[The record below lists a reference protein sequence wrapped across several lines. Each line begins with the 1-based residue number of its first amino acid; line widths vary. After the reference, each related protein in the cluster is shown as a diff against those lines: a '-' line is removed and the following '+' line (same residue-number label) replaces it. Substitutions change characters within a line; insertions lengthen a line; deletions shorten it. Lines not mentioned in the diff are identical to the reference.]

1 MQRLEGVPALVSGG
15 ARGLGRAIAEA
26 FVAEG
31 AKVAIGDVRGTTAT
45 ALAADLGAGAMAVD
59 LDVTDE
65 TSWARAI
72 SAVESEFGPITVLVN
87 NAGLAEGSPIDETT
101 LESYR
106 RVTEVNQTGVFLG
119 MRSVIPTMKRSGR
132 GSIINISSIDG
143 LVGSPRIISYIASK
157 WAVRGMTKA
166 VAMEMGPFGIRV
178 NSIHPGHVVTE
189 LGLPDGIDPS
199 AISAMVEQHTA
210 RHAPM
215 QRTGTPAE
223 IAAMA
228 VFLASSESSYCT
240 GAEFVVDGGF
250 TAGYPAPGSPD
261 PW

>member
-1 MQRLEGVPALVSGG
+1 MNRLDGDVALVSGG
-15 ARGLGRAIAEA
+15 ARGLGRAIVES
-26 FVAEG
+26 FVREG
-31 AKVAIGDVRGTTAT
+31 ARVVIGDLRHEQAQSV
-45 ALAADLGAGAMAVD
+45 AADLGSSARAIR

-65 TSWARAI
+65 DSWLDVVADTER
-72 SAVESEFGPITVLVN
+72 EFGSITVLVN
-87 NAGLAEGSPIDETT
+87 NAGLAEGAPIAETT

-119 MRSVIPTMKRSGR
+119 MKSVIPAMKRAGR

-189 LGLPDGIDPS
+189 LGLPDGVDPS
-199 AISAMVEQHTA
+199 MISAMVEGHTA

-215 QRTGTPAE
+215 QRTGTPQE

-228 VFLASSESSYCT
+228 VFLASDESSYCT
-240 GAEFVVDGGF
+240 GSEFVVDGGF

>member
-1 MQRLEGVPALVSGG
+1 MNRLDGDVALVSGG
-15 ARGLGRAIAEA
+15 ARGLGRAIVES
-26 FVAEG
+26 FVREG
-31 AKVAIGDVRGTTAT
+31 ARVVIADLRHEQAQSV
-45 ALAADLGAGAMAVD
+45 AADLGPSARAIR

-65 TSWARAI
+65 GSWLD
-72 SAVESEFGPITVLVN
+72 AVAVAEKEFGSITVLVN
-87 NAGLAEGSPIDETT
+87 NAGLAEGAPIAETT

-119 MRSVIPTMKRSGR
+119 MKSLIPAMKRAGR

-189 LGLPDGIDPS
+189 LGLPDGVDPS
-199 AISAMVEQHTA
+199 MISAMVEAHTA

-215 QRTGTPAE
+215 QRTGTPQE

-228 VFLASSESSYCT
+228 VFLASDESSYCT
-240 GAEFVVDGGF
+240 GSEFVVDGGF

>member
-1 MQRLEGVPALVSGG
+1 MDRLAGRVALVSGG
-15 ARGLGRAIAEA
+15 ARGIGRAIAEA

-31 AKVAIGDVRGTTAT
+31 ASVCIGDVRRD
-45 ALAADLGAGAMAVD
+45 LAAHCASDLGPSAMAVD

-65 TSWARAI
+65 TSW
-72 SAVESEFGPITVLVN
+72 SAALSDIDNRLGPVTILVN
-87 NAGLAEGSPIDETT
+87 NAGLAEGAPFDETT
-101 LESYR
+101 LDSYR

-119 MRSVIPTMKRSGR
+119 MRSVISRMKSAGH
-132 GSIINISSIDG
+132 GSIINMSSIDG

-178 NSIHPGHVVTE
+178 NSIHPGHVITE
-189 LGLPDGIDPS
+189 LGLPDGVEPS
-199 AISAMVEQHTA
+199 AISAMVESHA
-210 RHAPM
+210 SRHAPM
-215 QRTGTPAE
+215 QRTGTPEE

-228 VFLASSESSYCT
+228 VFLASDESSYCT

>member
-1 MQRLEGVPALVSGG
+1 MNRLEGEIAVITGG
-15 ARGLGRAIAEA
+15 ARGIGLAIAEA
-26 FVAEG
+26 FHSEG
-31 AKVAIGDVRGTTAT
+31 ACVCIADVRVE
-45 ALAADLGAGAMAVD
+45 LAQRVADKIGPFAMAVE

-65 TSWARAI
+65 VSWEIALRTC
-72 SAVESEFGPITVLVN
+72 EERFGAITVLVN
-87 NAGLAEGSPIDETT
+87 NAGVAEGAPIAETT

-119 MRSVIPTMKRSGR
+119 MKSVIPAMKRAGR
-132 GSIINISSIDG
+132 GSIINMSSIDG

-189 LGLPDGIDPS
+189 LGLPEGVD
-199 AISAMVEQHTA
+199 AEVISEMVTEHTE
-210 RHAPM
+210 RHAPL
-215 QRTGTPAE
+215 QRTGLPAE

-228 VFLASSESSYCT
+228 VFLASAESSYCS
-240 GAEFVVDGGF
+240 GSEFVVDGGF

>member
-1 MQRLEGVPALVSGG
+1 MNRLQGEIAFISGG

-26 FVAEG
+26 FVQEG
-31 AKVAIGDVRGTTAT
+31 AQVCVADIRFDLAQDTAREIGSGVI
-45 ALAADLGAGAMAVD
+45 AAE

-65 TSWARAI
+65 ESWSTALA
-72 SAVESEFGPITVLVN
+72 SCEQSFGPITVLVN
-87 NAGLAEGSPIDETT
+87 NAGVAEGAPIDATS

-119 MRSVIPTMKRSGR
+119 MKSVIPSMKRAGR
-132 GSIINISSIDG
+132 GSIINMSSIDG
-143 LVGSPRIISYIASK
+143 MVGSPRIISYIASK

-166 VAMEMGPFGIRV
+166 VAMEMGPYSIRV

-189 LGLPDGIDPS
+189 LGLPDGVS
-199 AISAMVEQHTA
+199 ATAISDMVTSHTE
-210 RHAPM
+210 RHAPL
-215 QRTGTPAE
+215 QRTGLPSE

-228 VFLASSESSYCT
+228 VFLASGESSYCT
-240 GAEFVVDGGF
+240 GSEFVVDGGF
-250 TAGYPAPGSPD
+250 TAGYPAPGSPH